1 MASTVF
7 TNAIDCCCKCHQL
20 LLQMPSTVVGNAIDC
35 SWECHQL
42 LLQMASAVVGN
53 AIDCCKWHRLLLQ
66 MASAVVGNVIN
77 CYCKWHRLLQ
87 MALTIYKRELTN
99 GNKQMQRITQLIVS
113 DVGLLRDHI
122 FLTDLLKLKYK
133 QSAKDTG
140 HATWAFK
147 AGVARVSFELRYA
160 MLS

>member
-1 MASTVF
+1 MALTVF
-7 TNAIDCCCKCHQL
+7 TNAIDCCCKCHRL
-20 LLQMPSTVVGNAIDC
+20 LLQMASTVVGNAIDC
-35 SWECHQL
+35 
-42 LLQMASAVVGN
+42 
-53 AIDCCKWHRLLLQ
+53 CCKCHRLLLQ
-66 MASAVVGNVIN
+66 MASAVVGNAIN

-113 DVGLLRDHI
+113 GVGLLRDHI